1 MPSPR
6 ITKVEP
12 ILEGNTFLFTG
23 VAIPNQEVI
32 VYINSEKTLVYR
44 TLSDSMGMWNVNHSQ
59 DVVELKPG
67 EHSIFA
73 VSVDR
78 KSKVKTPIGALRLF
92 DVQKSIWVTMYNYL
106 NLQTTIISIIFLLV
120 AILFLYRIKQKESV
134 KL

>member
-1 MPSPR
+1 
-6 ITKVEP
+6 VEP